1 MRIVERCLSQFHIE
15 KRRRQRMASVLVV
28 LSLFVAIGVSWNL
41 RLTGIT
47 MANEA
52 FCGQEEHQ
60 HSEKCLVE
68 KNLICGFSDPVYN
81 NSDDTQL
88 VVDIDVEKVELV
100 CALAE
105 HEHGDTCYTEERVL
119 VCTTTHEHED
129 SCYKEEKAC
138 ICSVEHGHEDGC
150 YEVVTTQVCNA
161 EHEHGDDCFIQES
174 NLICTQEHGHT
185 EYCYA
190 TQSILTCALGHEHA
204 DVCYEIQRNLRC
216 SSPEHTHADEC
227 YATEETITSET
238 TEATE
243 ETTEH
248 IHTDGCYEITY
259 LCGYEEHIHKLSCY
273 SDDTADL
280 ETAAVWETS
289 LPTQLTSQ
297 WADDLVLVAETQI
310 GYGESEKNYILAED
324 GETKLGIT
332 RYGQWYGNPYGDWSA
347 MFLTFCLNYADVP
360 QEAIPWSPGVY
371 NMMRLAEDA
380 GILTL
385 PDTDAGSTGNIL
397 FLDTDDNGNADKA
410 LIVTAMNDGSI
421 TAVGGDWDNCV
432 AEVYLA
438 KDDPMIVGYINVG
451 AVQTAISAG
460 SDDET
465 APPDESFPT
474 DGSEPTEESGPT
486 EVSEP
491 SEGAPNIALTMELL
505 PEKTDMDDAEVAEA
519 EPYVRITAQL
529 TDIDESLFF
538 WQWQVSA
545 DGSEPW
551 TDIEGAEGLVYEFA
565 ATEENITLYYRL
577 QGHKLEAAP
586 MMLMAMS
593 VADETDD
600 AAEIA
605 DEVVDNTIT
614 SEAVTPFSIGKN
626 NNIYTIDVYAL
637 PVDGDGNRIVGLDVT
652 ELNSI
657 RVNSTTK
664 TTVQSLFTGIKGTYQ
679 SAYFGSETTVD
690 VDNIASVWRYQ
701 NWWTYYYLAYAQTD
715 GTQNQRYKSNADS
728 SISLY
733 LRYIP
738 EFTVSF
744 TSDGATTL
752 TEDVVYGNCPTLTEP
767 GEWTREGYALV
778 GWTISGDGSGTV
790 YTYDQIMAM
799 PVTADVTYT
808 AQWRQSVTVS
818 FNLGEYAAQLY
829 PIEPREVSYG
839 DTISPLPTPG
849 WRDNSA
855 AVAFAGWYLNQEL
868 SIPVDTAYEFYEDT
882 ILYAKWS
889 TDEGYYV
896 YFMDFERGEQTPLVL
911 MTYSVTEGKT
921 ASPYTPG
928 NAPAGTQWD
937 KKWYLDS
944 SCTTEYNFA
953 IPVSNMTD
961 YLTGANSR
969 DLYLYPGT
977 QDTCRAI
984 FVTYGTRID
993 PVSLPTGGTLDL
1005 DYYIPERD
1013 GYEFAGWA
1021 LADGTPV
1028 SGVQTLTETTT
1039 YYAIWSAGYVPF
1051 EAILRIENANDT
1063 GMTQADVLGTWYAKP
1078 GSQIRVNSTY
1088 TGTGTNRR
1096 GTHEVVCVLDG
1107 EEYPVYTD
1115 AALTRRATLN
1125 DVYSTYFVYNNTG
1138 TTWTDEVNWD
1148 DIYTGGELP
1157 YSPRPISSAGDT
1169 IINFDYMRVR
1179 KDIVFTI
1186 PNNSRTGGYIDIYKL
1201 CQNSLITG
1209 ALTYTGT
1216 TPTGVGQNVSATG
1229 VSSSNVRWTY
1239 TAAANSSG
1247 NNLYTL
1253 HSMKYGQ
1260 RIYEV
1265 YPVGGSWLTARGEAY
1280 HQYKV
1285 GSGELF
1291 SSRRQDLTADFYSSS
1306 GRALTPYSLTA
1317 EFGNQDFIALMYA
1330 VECLAGETADFTLN
1344 GVGYKVQT
1352 QLCEVVKHTGTFGI
1366 KSLAG
1371 CADGKSAKTSGN
1383 TDYYTN
1389 LNNSTA
1395 TVGGTSVKT
1404 LFGTTY
1410 WDYYKN
1416 YSGISS
1422 VSDFDK
1428 AYVFYYD
1435 RLHMG
1440 IQFNFAYDSDGDGA
1454 NETVSYENIAYGES
1468 IAEYRY
1474 GMPDNGQHPLLSREG
1489 YEFAGWLD
1497 ANGFVL
1503 EEEDWASMVATGD
1516 SEHSNMIFI
1525 AKWEKISNNIV
1536 EYYEDVSAAAPFES
1550 HYFDDGAFLEY
1561 PTMTVYPDG
1570 WVWQEGG
1577 EGAKQRFDWDVP
1589 LYGEYGVQEVRKID
1603 GEEVTVNVIR
1613 IYGVWDESHTKVVYD
1628 PNPAQGGIPGTA
1640 PTDDNE
1646 YTIWQSEVSVQ
1657 SQGGTANTDP
1667 EMVFAGWQLDRNGV
1681 VYHPGDHVPVQWPRT
1696 MIFTAQWAKAED
1708 VVYLRYD
1715 PNGGSP
1721 DPLYPSEEGF
1731 AYKSGSSAAVWNNT
1745 ATDGT
1750 IWYIRPG
1757 YSFAGW
1763 NTKPDGSGTAYAAGS
1778 TIVLTE
1784 PITTLYA
1791 QWESVL
1797 HTLSLH
1803 KVDSENGTPLT
1814 GAMFAL
1820 YKDVNGTFVLA
1831 TDTMTTGT
1839 DGHIVFSAL
1848 ETNVL
1853 YKLVEEK
1860 PPDGYAI
1867 LAKEVYFKLLPNA
1880 SSVSLVFCDSAGNAA
1895 SAPRGVTGEYIA
1907 GNRLLTLKVGNLRGY
1922 ALPSTGGIGIP
1933 LYILCGLALVLA
1945 PIVYTFSL
1953 RRKYERRS
1961 KQ

>member
-15 KRRRQRMASVLVV
+15 KRRRQRMASVLFV
-28 LSLFVAIGVSWNL
+28 LSLFVAIGISWNL

-47 MANEA
+47 MANET

-60 HSEKCLVE
+60 HSEECLME

-81 NSDDTQL
+81 NSDDTQP
-88 VVDIDVEKVELV
+88 VVDMDVAAEKLV
-100 CALAE
+100 CALTE
-105 HEHGDTCYTEERVL
+105 HEHGDACYTEERVL
-119 VCTTTHEHED
+119 ICTTTHEH
-129 SCYKEEKAC
+129 
-138 ICSVEHGHEDGC
+138 
-150 YEVVTTQVCNA
+150 T
-161 EHEHGDDCFIQES
+161 
-174 NLICTQEHGHT
+174 
-185 EYCYA
+185 
-190 TQSILTCALGHEHA
+190 
-204 DVCYEIQRNLRC
+204 DVCYEIQRGLSC
-216 SSPEHTHADEC
+216 SA
-227 YATEETITSET
+227 
-238 TEATE
+238 
-243 ETTEH
+243 TEH
-248 IHTDGCYEITY
+248 IHADDCYAAEEVIPDETTGTTEEPAEHIHTEECYEITY

-280 ETAAVWETS
+280 ETAAVWEAS
-289 LPTQLTSQ
+289 LPDQLTSQ

-310 GYGESEKNYILAED
+310 GYEESVKNYILAED
-324 GETKLGIT
+324 GETKHGIT

-385 PDTDAGSTGNIL
+385 PDADAGSTGNIL

-438 KDDPMIVGYINVG
+438 KDDPMILGYINVG

-465 APPDESFPT
+465 VPSDESAPT
-474 DGSEPTEESGPT
+474 EETEPTEGT
-486 EVSEP
+486 
-491 SEGAPNIALTMELL
+491 PNIALTMELL
-505 PEKTDMDDAEVAEA
+505 PEETDMDDAEVAEV

-529 TDIDESLFF
+529 TDIDEFLFF

-545 DGSEPW
+545 DGNEPW
-551 TDIEGAEGLVYEFA
+551 TDIEGAEGRSYEFA
-565 ATEENITLYYRL
+565 ATEENITWYYRL
-577 QGHKLEAAP
+577 QGHKIEAMP
-586 MMLMAMS
+586 MMRMALPA
-593 VADETDD
+593 ADETDD
-600 AAEIA
+600 TAGIT
-605 DEVVDNTIT
+605 DEVVGATIT

-626 NNIYTIDVYAL
+626 NTIYTIDVYAL
-637 PVDGDGNRIVGLDVT
+637 PVDGDGNRITELDVT

-657 RVNSTTK
+657 RVNSTTR
-664 TTVQSLFTGIKGTYQ
+664 TNVQPLFTGINGSYQ
-679 SAYFGSETTVD
+679 SAYFGSETSVD
-690 VDNIASVWRYQ
+690 VDNIASVWRYSRG
-701 NWWTYYYLAYAQTD
+701 WTYYLAYAQTN

-744 TSDGATTL
+744 ASDGATTL

-767 GEWTREGYALV
+767 GEWTRDGYALV

-799 PVTADVTYT
+799 PVTADVTYR

-839 DTISPLPTPG
+839 NTISPLPTPG
-849 WRDNSA
+849 WRNNSA

-868 SIPVDTAYEFYEDT
+868 STPVDSSFKFYEDT

-889 TDEGYYV
+889 MDDGYYV

-953 IPVSNMTD
+953 TPVSNMTD
-961 YLTGANSR
+961 YLTGANGR

-977 QDTCRAI
+977 QDICRAI

-993 PVSLPTGGTLDL
+993 PISLPIGGILDL
-1005 DYYIPERD
+1005 DQYIPERD

-1028 SGVQTLTETTT
+1028 SGAQTLTETTT
-1039 YYAIWSAGYVPF
+1039 YYARWSAGYVPF
-1051 EAILRIENANDT
+1051 GAILRIENANDT
-1063 GMTQADVLGTWYAKP
+1063 GMTQADVLGTWYAKS

-1088 TGTGTNRR
+1088 TGTGANRR
-1096 GTHEVVCVLDG
+1096 GTHEVVCVLGG

-1115 AALTRRATLN
+1115 AGLTSQATLN

-1157 YSPRPISSAGDT
+1157 CSTRPISSAGDT

-1179 KDIVFTI
+1179 EDLSFYIS
-1186 PNNSRTGGYIDIYKL
+1186 NRYAYIDIYKL
-1201 CQNSLITG
+1201 YQNNTITG
-1209 ALTYTGT
+1209 SVTYTGT
-1216 TPTGVGQNVSATG
+1216 KPTSSGSNMSAMGVSGTNVSW
-1229 VSSSNVRWTY
+1229 SY
-1239 TAAANSSG
+1239 TAATG
-1247 NNLYTL
+1247 NADNVYTL
-1253 HSMKYGQ
+1253 HNLKYGQ

-1265 YPVGGSWLTARGEAY
+1265 YPVGGSWLTTNGTAFNTYDCNGTNY
-1280 HQYKV
+1280 T
-1285 GSGELF
+1285 
-1291 SSRRQDLTADFYSSS
+1291 SRREDLSSNFFSGS
-1306 GRALTPYSLTA
+1306 GRAAVTYDLEA
-1317 EFGNQDFIALMYA
+1317 EFDNNQYTALMYA
-1330 VECLAGETADFTLN
+1330 MECLAGEMPDFTVN

-1352 QLCEVVKHTGTFGI
+1352 QLCEVVNSSGSF
-1366 KSLAG
+1366 
-1371 CADGKSAKTSGN
+1371 SAKELIGCEDGTGSS
-1383 TDYYTN
+1383 YSN
-1389 LNNSTA
+1389 LSTTNSTI
-1395 TVGGTSVKT
+1395 GGTSVRT
-1404 LFGTTY
+1404 LFGTTF
-1410 WDYYKN
+1410 WAYYN
-1416 YSGISS
+1416 AYTGIDSLRNIS
-1422 VSDFDK
+1422 R
-1428 AYVFYYD
+1428 AYIFYYD

-1516 SEHSNMIFI
+1516 SEHSSVIFI

-1536 EYYEDVSAAAPFES
+1536 EYYEEVSAVEPFES

-1570 WVWQEGG
+1570 WVWQERG
-1577 EGAKQRFDWDVP
+1577 EGANRRFDWDVP
-1589 LYGEYGVQEVRKID
+1589 MYGEYGVQEVREID
-1603 GEEVTVNVIR
+1603 GEQVTVNVIR

-1657 SQGGTANTDP
+1657 IQGETANADP
-1667 EMVFAGWQLDRNGV
+1667 ELVFAGWQLDRNGA
-1681 VYHPGDHVPVQWPRT
+1681 VYQPGDHVPVQWPRT
-1696 MIFTAQWAKAED
+1696 MIFTAQWAKPED
-1708 VVYLRYD
+1708 IVYLRYD
-1715 PNGGSP
+1715 PNGGTP
-1721 DPLYPSEEGF
+1721 GARYPSEAGF
-1731 AYKSGSSAAVWNNT
+1731 AYKAGSSAFVWNNT
-1745 ATDGT
+1745 ANDGS

-1757 YSFAGW
+1757 YTFTGW
-1763 NTKPDGSGTAYAAGS
+1763 NTKPDGSGTAYSADS

-1791 QWESVL
+1791 QWEVVL

-1803 KVDSENGTPLT
+1803 KVDSANEMPLT
-1814 GAMFAL
+1814 GAEFSL
-1820 YKDVNGTFVLA
+1820 YKDVSGTFVLA
-1831 TDTMTTGT
+1831 SDTLSTGT
-1839 DGHIVFSAL
+1839 DGHIVFQTL
-1848 ETNVL
+1848 EANIL

-1867 LAKEVYFKLLPNA
+1867 LAKEIYFKLLPEA
-1880 SSVSLVFCDSAGNAA
+1880 SSVSLVFCDSAGNVA
-1895 SAPRGVTGEYIA
+1895 STPGGVTGEYIA

-1922 ALPSTGGIGIP
+1922 ALPSTGGIGTP
-1933 LYILCGLALVLA
+1933 LYILFGLALVLA
-1945 PIVYTFSL
+1945 PIVYCFSL
-1953 RRKYERRS
+1953 RRRYERRS